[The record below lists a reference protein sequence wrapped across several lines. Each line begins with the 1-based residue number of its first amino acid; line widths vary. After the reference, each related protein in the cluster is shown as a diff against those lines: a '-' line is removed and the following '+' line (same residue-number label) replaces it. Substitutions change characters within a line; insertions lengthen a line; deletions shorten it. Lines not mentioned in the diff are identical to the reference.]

1 MVNKSTIEFFQDDG
15 IAFIPGLFKPHAKS
29 LRVGVQKN
37 IDEPGPFAA
46 ENLRGEAGRFFDDYC
61 NWQRI
66 DEFRNVVFD
75 KNVAE
80 TAAKLMQSKTV
91 QMFHDHVLVKEAGT
105 LKSTPGIPMDH
116 IILLRE

>member
-1 MVNKSTIEFFQDDG
+1 MVNKATIESFQDDG
-15 IAFIPGLFKPHAKS
+15 IAFLPGLFKPHVKS

-46 ENLRGEAGRFFDDYC
+46 ENLKEGEAGRFFDDYC

-80 TAAKLMQSKTV
+80 QLQNSCNQKLSKCFTI
-91 QMFHDHVLVKEAGT
+91 MY
-105 LKSTPGIPMDH
+105 
-116 IILLRE
+116 